1 MNDLADRFD
10 WYEPHQRW
18 IASGGAFGAIAALTE
33 ADLTDAD
40 LAGAILACVAFAGA
54 RLAGAD
60 LRGADLRDAHMRHA
74 DLRGADL
81 RGADIRRAELRGA
94 DLRDAKGIA
103 SIGPVGRR
111 GRMIYAVDHGDR
123 VMIQAGCRWATA
135 DEVRAAVRADYA
147 DDPREVAY
155 LAAIDAIE
163 AIVIAG
169 RAA

>member
-18 IASGGAFGAIAALTE
+18 VASGGAEGARAN
-33 ADLTDAD
+33 
-40 LAGAILACVAFAGA
+40 LAGANLADAN
-54 RLAGAD
+54 LAGAD
-60 LRGADLRDAHMRHA
+60 LTAANLSRAYLAGAYLGH
-74 DLRGADL
+74 
-81 RGADIRRAELRGA
+81 
-94 DLRDAKGIA
+94 AKGIA
-103 SIGPVGRR
+103 AIGPVGRE

-135 DEVRAAVRADYA
+135 DVVRAAVRADYA